1 MIDTVTH
8 IRHIEEVAM
17 TALPALHTVYCDGW
31 VLRFAGGHTRRANSV
46 NALYPSTRDL
56 DEKIAY
62 CESLYRAQGLP
73 VVFKL
78 TDAVQ
83 PSDLDAQLAAR
94 GYEAAP
100 PTNVQVAC
108 LDELE
113 IPPLRFVQ
121 LQAVRTPDWLDAYA
135 RMNEVPAHR
144 RDILG
149 RMLDALITPTAYA
162 VIEQNGEVVA
172 VGLGVIADGYLGVFD
187 IVTAAQAR
195 RQGFGRQIVSSL
207 LRWGQTNGAHHAY
220 LQVVA
225 DNTPAVR
232 LYESLGFRT
241 AYQYWYRGKP

>member
-1 MIDTVTH
+1 MIDTMTH

-46 NALYPSTRDL
+46 NALYPSSRDL
-56 DEKIAY
+56 DEKIDY
-62 CESLYRAQGLP
+62 CETLYRAQGLP
-73 VVFKL
+73 TVFKL
-78 TDAVQ
+78 TGAVY
-83 PSDLDAQLAAR
+83 PTDLDAQLAAR

-100 PTNVQVAC
+100 PTNVQVAG
-108 LDELE
+108 LDGLH
-113 IPPLRFVQ
+113 IPPAPPIR
-121 LQAVRTPDWLDAYA
+121 LQAARTPDWLEAYA
-135 RMNEVPAHR
+135 RMNDVPAQR

-162 VIEQNGEVVA
+162 AIEQNGEMIA

-195 RQGFGRQIVSSL
+195 RQGFGRQIVGSL
-207 LRWGQTNGAHHAY
+207 LRWGQANGAHHAY

-225 DNTPAVR
+225 DNVPAVG

-241 AYQYWYRGKP
+241 AYQYWYRAKS